1 MAMATER
8 RTALR
13 IGADG
18 SWMRWPGG
26 GISRYLDGLLH
37 AMEQA
42 TDPEEE
48 LLVYYNSIQ
57 GDPLFGPGVRE
68 RFIRLPNRTAWNQV
82 RLPAALRRDRI
93 DVYLAGGIVVP
104 MAARMPVVPVVYD
117 CLSFRDPS
125 AKTRADVRYW
135 RRWTLH
141 AARRASRIIA
151 ISEFV
156 ADDCVRYLGAERS
169 SIDVAYPGVDGRFT
183 PGDAAEAAGRGE
195 RLARLGIADP
205 YVLHVGAF
213 DPHKGGRVAVD
224 AVGMLVARGRPVT
237 LVRTG
242 PEKETVGSTPAF
254 VKGLGRVDD
263 ATLVD
268 LYRSAEAVV
277 VTSTHEGFGLPIVEA
292 LACGTRVVSTRAA
305 ALPEAGGDVAVYA
318 EAGDASSFAGALERL
333 LDAPPTERER
343 QRQAGIA
350 HATTFTWARSAD
362 QVLATIRAVG
372 GRDRIAKRD
381 DR

>member
-1 MAMATER
+1 
-8 RTALR
+8 
-13 IGADG
+13 
-18 SWMRWPGG
+18 
-26 GISRYLDGLLH
+26 
-37 AMEQA
+37 
-42 TDPEEE
+42 
-48 LLVYYNSIQ
+48 
-57 GDPLFGPGVRE
+57 
-68 RFIRLPNRTAWNQV
+68 
-82 RLPAALRRDRI
+82 
-93 DVYLAGGIVVP
+93 
-104 MAARMPVVPVVYD
+104 
-117 CLSFRDPS
+117 
-125 AKTRADVRYW
+125 
-135 RRWTLH
+135 
-141 AARRASRIIA
+141 
-151 ISEFV
+151 
-156 ADDCVRYLGAERS
+156 
-169 SIDVAYPGVDGRFT
+169 
-183 PGDAAEAAGRGE
+183 
-195 RLARLGIADP
+195 
-205 YVLHVGAF
+205 
-213 DPHKGGRVAVD
+213 
-224 AVGMLVARGRPVT
+224 MLVARGRPVT